1 MAKELE
7 SYLDNKNVQAF
18 LGLIR
23 DTEGTAKG
31 ADPYRV
37 YGGSAKNQI
46 KDLSKPDFKRWGF
59 TQTDGKK
66 NTSSA
71 SGAYQFLERTW
82 NGLAKQHGL
91 TDFSPRSQDLGAIAL
106 LKQSGAL
113 DAILKGDFDTAVKK
127 ANRTWASLPGSPYAQ
142 HTRSNEYVANS
153 LAKHLGEDVDL
164 AKYNMPK
171 GNENVKQKA
180 PAQTASTTVSTS
192 PVTPVQTQ
200 TTSSSP
206 VTNVTTQKV
215 SSKPKNKILFIVQK
229 ILDLF
234 LKR

>member
-1 MAKELE
+1 MAKQLE
-7 SYLDNKNVQAF
+7 NYLEDKNVQAF
-18 LGLIR
+18 LALIR

-82 NGLAKQHGL
+82 NGLAKEHGL

-113 DAILKGDFDTAVKK
+113 DSIVKGDFDTAVKK
-127 ANRTWASLPGSPYAQ
+127 ANRIWASLPGSPYAQ
-142 HTRSNEYVANS
+142 HTRSNDYVAQS

-164 AKYNMPK
+164 TKYKMPA
-171 GNENVKQKA
+171 GAPSPKQEA
-180 PAQTASTTVSTS
+180 PTSKTVSTS
-192 PVTPVQTQ
+192 PSVQDKVTYTLQEVA
-200 TTSSSP
+200 
-206 VTNVTTQKV
+206 VNVATPIAEKAVKSLAVNLFSKV
-215 SSKPKNKILFIVQK
+215 
-229 ILDLF
+229 LDLF
-234 LKR
+234 LRK

>member
-1 MAKELE
+1 MSKELE

-37 YGGSAKNQI
+37 YGGNTKNQI

-142 HTRSNEYVANS
+142 HTRSNDYVAQS

-164 AKYNMPK
+164 AKYKMPV
-171 GNENVKQKA
+171 GGENPKQKA
-180 PAQTASTTVSTS
+180 PTQVNKSTSQATPVQTQTVSTS
-192 PVTPVQTQ
+192 PVTNQKVT
-200 TTSSSP
+200 TTS
-206 VTNVTTQKV
+206 VVLTVV
-215 SSKPKNKILFIVQK
+215 SQILR
-229 ILDLF
+229 LF
-234 LKR
+234 RKR

>member
-1 MAKELE
+1 MAKQ
-7 SYLDNKNVQAF
+7 LDNYLEDKNVQAF
-18 LGLIR
+18 LALIR

-82 NGLAKQHGL
+82 NGLAKEYGL

-113 DAILKGDFDTAVKK
+113 DAIVKGDFDTAVKK

-142 HTRSNEYVANS
+142 HTRSNDYVAQS

-164 AKYNMPK
+164 TKYKMPA
-171 GNENVKQKA
+171 GAPSPKQEA
-180 PAQTASTTVSTS
+180 PTSKTVSTS
-192 PVTPVQTQ
+192 PSVQDKVTETLQEVA
-200 TTSSSP
+200 
-206 VTNVTTQKV
+206 VNVATPIAEKAVKSLAVNLFSKV
-215 SSKPKNKILFIVQK
+215 
-229 ILDLF
+229 LDLF
-234 LKR
+234 LRK

>member
-1 MAKELE
+1 MSKELE

-23 DTEGTAKG
+23 DTEGTSKG
-31 ADPYRV
+31 VDPYRV

-91 TDFSPRSQDLGAIAL
+91 KDFSPRSQDLGAIAL

-142 HTRSNEYVANS
+142 HTRSNDYVAKS

-164 AKYNMPK
+164 AKYNMPV
-171 GNENVKQKA
+171 GGESPKQKA
-180 PAQTASTTVSTS
+180 PMQAETQVNKSTSQAIPVQTQTASTS
-192 PVTPVQTQ
+192 PVTNQKVT
-200 TTSSSP
+200 TTS
-206 VTNVTTQKV
+206 VILTVV
-215 SSKPKNKILFIVQK
+215 SQILR
-229 ILDLF
+229 LF
-234 LKR
+234 RER

>member
-1 MAKELE
+1 MAKQLE
-7 SYLDNKNVQAF
+7 NYLEDKNVQAF
-18 LGLIR
+18 LALIR

-82 NGLAKQHGL
+82 NGLAKEYGL

-113 DAILKGDFDTAVKK
+113 DSIVKGDFDTAVKK

-142 HTRSNEYVANS
+142 HTRSNDYVAQS

-164 AKYNMPK
+164 TKYKMPA
-171 GNENVKQKA
+171 GAPDPKQEA
-180 PAQTASTTVSTS
+180 PTSKTVSTS
-192 PVTPVQTQ
+192 PSVQDKVTETLQEVA
-200 TTSSSP
+200 
-206 VTNVTTQKV
+206 VNVATPIAEKAVKSLAVNLFSKV
-215 SSKPKNKILFIVQK
+215 
-229 ILDLF
+229 LDLF
-234 LKR
+234 LRR

>member
-1 MAKELE
+1 MSKELE

-91 TDFSPRSQDLGAIAL
+91 KDFSPRSQDLGAIAL

-164 AKYNMPK
+164 AKYKMPV
-171 GNENVKQKA
+171 GGENPKQKA
-180 PAQTASTTVSTS
+180 PMQVNKSTSQATPVQTQTVSTS
-192 PVTPVQTQ
+192 PVTNQKVT
-200 TTSSSP
+200 TTS
-206 VTNVTTQKV
+206 VVLTVV
-215 SSKPKNKILFIVQK
+215 SQILR
-229 ILDLF
+229 LF
-234 LKR
+234 RKR

>member
-1 MAKELE
+1 MAKQLE
-7 SYLDNKNVQAF
+7 NYLEDKNVQAF
-18 LGLIR
+18 LALIR

-82 NGLAKQHGL
+82 NGLAKEYGL

-113 DAILKGDFDTAVKK
+113 DAIVKGDFDTAVKK

-142 HTRSNEYVANS
+142 HTRSNDYVAQS

-164 AKYNMPK
+164 TKYKMPA
-171 GNENVKQKA
+171 GVPSPKQEA
-180 PAQTASTTVSTS
+180 PTSKTVSTS
-192 PVTPVQTQ
+192 PSVQDKVTETLQEVA
-200 TTSSSP
+200 
-206 VTNVTTQKV
+206 VNVATPIAEKAVKSLAVNLFSKV
-215 SSKPKNKILFIVQK
+215 
-229 ILDLF
+229 LDLF
-234 LKR
+234 LRR

>member
-1 MAKELE
+1 MSKELE

-37 YGGSAKNQI
+37 YGGSTKNQI

-164 AKYNMPK
+164 AKYKMPV
-171 GNENVKQKA
+171 GGENPKQKA
-180 PAQTASTTVSTS
+180 PTQAETQVNKSTSQATPVQTQTVSTS
-192 PVTPVQTQ
+192 PVTNQKVT
-200 TTSSSP
+200 TTS
-206 VTNVTTQKV
+206 VVLTVV
-215 SSKPKNKILFIVQK
+215 SQILR
-229 ILDLF
+229 LF
-234 LKR
+234 RKR

>member
-1 MAKELE
+1 MSKELE

-142 HTRSNEYVANS
+142 HTRSNDYVAQS

-164 AKYNMPK
+164 AKYKMPV
-171 GNENVKQKA
+171 GGENPKQKA
-180 PAQTASTTVSTS
+180 PTQAATQVNKSTSQAIPVQTQTVSTS
-192 PVTPVQTQ
+192 PVTDQKVT
-200 TTSSSP
+200 TTS
-206 VTNVTTQKV
+206 VVLTVV
-215 SSKPKNKILFIVQK
+215 SQILR
-229 ILDLF
+229 LF
-234 LKR
+234 RKR

>member
-1 MAKELE
+1 MAKQLE
-7 SYLDNKNVQAF
+7 NYLEDKNVQAF
-18 LGLIR
+18 LALIR

-37 YGGSAKNQI
+37 YGGSPKNQI

-82 NGLAKQHGL
+82 NGLAKEHGL

-113 DAILKGDFDTAVKK
+113 DSIVKGDFDTAVKK
-127 ANRTWASLPGSPYAQ
+127 ANRIWASLPGSPYAQ
-142 HTRSNEYVANS
+142 HTRSNDYVAQS

-164 AKYNMPK
+164 AKYKMPV
-171 GNENVKQKA
+171 GEPSPKQEA
-180 PAQTASTTVSTS
+180 PVSKTVSTS
-192 PVTPVQTQ
+192 PSVQDKVTETLQEVA
-200 TTSSSP
+200 
-206 VTNVTTQKV
+206 VNVATPIAEKAVKSLAVNLFSKV
-215 SSKPKNKILFIVQK
+215 
-229 ILDLF
+229 LDLF
-234 LKR
+234 LRR

>member
-1 MAKELE
+1 MSKELE

-142 HTRSNEYVANS
+142 HTRSNDYVAQS

-164 AKYNMPK
+164 AKYKMPV
-171 GNENVKQKA
+171 GGENPKQKA
-180 PAQTASTTVSTS
+180 PTQAATQVNKSTSQATPVQTQTVSTS
-192 PVTPVQTQ
+192 PVTNQK
-200 TTSSSP
+200 
-206 VTNVTTQKV
+206 VTTISIAFTIV
-215 SSKPKNKILFIVQK
+215 FAILR
-229 ILDLF
+229 LF
-234 LKR
+234 RKR

>member
-1 MAKELE
+1 MAKQ
-7 SYLDNKNVQAF
+7 LDNYLEDKNVQAF
-18 LGLIR
+18 LALIR

-37 YGGSAKNQI
+37 YGGDAKNQI

-82 NGLAKQHGL
+82 NGLAKEYGL

-113 DAILKGDFDTAVKK
+113 DAIVKGDFDTAVKK

-142 HTRSNEYVANS
+142 HTRSNNYVAQS

-164 AKYNMPK
+164 AKYKMPV
-171 GNENVKQKA
+171 GGPSPKQEA
-180 PAQTASTTVSTS
+180 PTSKTVSTS
-192 PVTPVQTQ
+192 PSVQDKVTETLQEVA
-200 TTSSSP
+200 
-206 VTNVTTQKV
+206 VNVATPIAEKAVKSLAVNLFSKV
-215 SSKPKNKILFIVQK
+215 
-229 ILDLF
+229 LDLF
-234 LKR
+234 LRK

>member
-1 MAKELE
+1 MSKELE

-142 HTRSNEYVANS
+142 HTRSNDYVAQS

-164 AKYNMPK
+164 AKYKMPV
-171 GNENVKQKA
+171 GGENPKQKA
-180 PAQTASTTVSTS
+180 PTQAATQVNKSTS
-192 PVTPVQTQ
+192 QATPVQTQ
-200 TTSSSP
+200 TASTSP
-206 VTNVTTQKV
+206 VTNQKVTTTSVVLTVV
-215 SSKPKNKILFIVQK
+215 SQILR
-229 ILDLF
+229 LF
-234 LKR
+234 RKR

>member
-1 MAKELE
+1 MAKQ
-7 SYLDNKNVQAF
+7 LDNYLGDKNVQAF
-18 LGLIR
+18 LALIR

-82 NGLAKQHGL
+82 NGLAKEHGL

-113 DAILKGDFDTAVKK
+113 DSIVKGDFDTAVKK
-127 ANRTWASLPGSPYAQ
+127 ANRIWASLPGSPYAQ
-142 HTRSNEYVANS
+142 HTRSNEYVAQS

-164 AKYNMPK
+164 AKYKMPV
-171 GNENVKQKA
+171 GAPNPKQEA
-180 PAQTASTTVSTS
+180 PTSKTVSTS
-192 PVTPVQTQ
+192 PSVQDKVTETLQEVA
-200 TTSSSP
+200 
-206 VTNVTTQKV
+206 VNVATPIAEKAVKSLTVNLFSKV
-215 SSKPKNKILFIVQK
+215 
-229 ILDLF
+229 LDLF
-234 LKR
+234 LRR

>member
-1 MAKELE
+1 MAKQ
-7 SYLDNKNVQAF
+7 LDNYLEDKNVQAF
-18 LGLIR
+18 LALIR

-37 YGGSAKNQI
+37 YGGSSKNQI

-82 NGLAKQHGL
+82 NGLAKEHGL

-113 DAILKGDFDTAVKK
+113 DSIVKGDFDTAVKK
-127 ANRTWASLPGSPYAQ
+127 ANRIWASLPGSPYAQ
-142 HTRSNEYVANS
+142 HTRSNEYVAQS

-164 AKYNMPK
+164 TKYKMPA
-171 GNENVKQKA
+171 GAPSPKQEA
-180 PAQTASTTVSTS
+180 PTSKTVSTS
-192 PVTPVQTQ
+192 PSVQDKVTETLQEVA
-200 TTSSSP
+200 
-206 VTNVTTQKV
+206 VNVATPIAEKAVKSLAVNLFSKV
-215 SSKPKNKILFIVQK
+215 
-229 ILDLF
+229 LDLF
-234 LKR
+234 LRR

>member
-1 MAKELE
+1 MAKQLE
-7 SYLDNKNVQAF
+7 NYLEDKNVQAF
-18 LGLIR
+18 LALIR

-82 NGLAKQHGL
+82 NGLAKEYGL

-113 DAILKGDFDTAVKK
+113 DSIVKGDFDTAVKK

-142 HTRSNEYVANS
+142 HTRSNDYVAQS

-164 AKYNMPK
+164 TKYKMPA
-171 GNENVKQKA
+171 GAPSPKQEA
-180 PAQTASTTVSTS
+180 PTSKTVSTS
-192 PVTPVQTQ
+192 PSVQDKVTETLQEVA
-200 TTSSSP
+200 
-206 VTNVTTQKV
+206 VNVATPIAEKAVKSLAVNLFSKV
-215 SSKPKNKILFIVQK
+215 
-229 ILDLF
+229 LDLF
-234 LKR
+234 LRK

>member
-1 MAKELE
+1 MAKQLE
-7 SYLDNKNVQAF
+7 NYLEDKNVQAF
-18 LGLIR
+18 LALIR

-82 NGLAKQHGL
+82 NGLAKEYGL

-113 DAILKGDFDTAVKK
+113 DSIVKGDFDTAVKK

-142 HTRSNEYVANS
+142 HTRSNDYVAQS

-164 AKYNMPK
+164 AKYKMPV
-171 GNENVKQKA
+171 GAPNPKQEA
-180 PAQTASTTVSTS
+180 PTSKTVSTS
-192 PVTPVQTQ
+192 PSVQDKVTETLQEVA
-200 TTSSSP
+200 
-206 VTNVTTQKV
+206 VNVATPIAEKAVKSLAVNLFSKV
-215 SSKPKNKILFIVQK
+215 
-229 ILDLF
+229 LDLF
-234 LKR
+234 LRR

>member
-1 MAKELE
+1 MSKELE

-37 YGGSAKNQI
+37 YGGSTKNQI

-142 HTRSNEYVANS
+142 HTRSNDYVAQS

-164 AKYNMPK
+164 AKYKMPV
-171 GNENVKQKA
+171 GGENPKQKA
-180 PAQTASTTVSTS
+180 PTQAATQVNKSTSQATPVQTQTVSTS
-192 PVTPVQTQ
+192 PVTNQKVT
-200 TTSSSP
+200 TTSIAL
-206 VTNVTTQKV
+206 TIV
-215 SSKPKNKILFIVQK
+215 SAILR
-229 ILDLF
+229 LF
-234 LKR
+234 RKR

>member
-18 LGLIR
+18 LSLIR

-37 YGGSAKNQI
+37 YGGDPKNQI
-46 KDLSKPDFKRWGF
+46 KDLSKPDFKRWSF

-142 HTRSNEYVANS
+142 HTRSNDYVAQS

-164 AKYNMPK
+164 TKYKMPV
-171 GNENVKQKA
+171 GGESPKQEA
-180 PAQTASTTVSTS
+180 PTQATTQVNKSTS
-192 PVTPVQTQ
+192 QATPVQTQ
-200 TTSSSP
+200 TASTSP
-206 VTNVTTQKV
+206 VTNQKVTTTSVILTVV
-215 SSKPKNKILFIVQK
+215 SQILR
-229 ILDLF
+229 LF
-234 LKR
+234 RKR

>member
-1 MAKELE
+1 MAKQ
-7 SYLDNKNVQAF
+7 LDNYLEDKNVQAF
-18 LGLIR
+18 LALIR

-37 YGGSAKNQI
+37 YGGSPKNQI

-82 NGLAKQHGL
+82 SGLAKEHGL

-113 DAILKGDFDTAVKK
+113 DSIVKGDFDTAVKK
-127 ANRTWASLPGSPYAQ
+127 ANRIWASLPGSPYAQ
-142 HTRSNEYVANS
+142 HTRNNEYVAQS

-164 AKYNMPK
+164 TKYKMPA
-171 GNENVKQKA
+171 GAPSPKQEA
-180 PAQTASTTVSTS
+180 PTSKIESTS
-192 PVTPVQTQ
+192 PSVQDKVTETLQEVA
-200 TTSSSP
+200 
-206 VTNVTTQKV
+206 VNVATPIAEKAVKSLAVNLFSKV
-215 SSKPKNKILFIVQK
+215 
-229 ILDLF
+229 LDLF
-234 LKR
+234 LRK

>member
-1 MAKELE
+1 MAKQLE
-7 SYLDNKNVQAF
+7 NYLEDKNVQAF
-18 LGLIR
+18 LALIR

-82 NGLAKQHGL
+82 NGLAKEHGL

-113 DAILKGDFDTAVKK
+113 DSIVKGDFDTAVKK
-127 ANRTWASLPGSPYAQ
+127 ANRIWASLPGSPYAQ
-142 HTRSNEYVANS
+142 HTRSNDYVAQS

-164 AKYNMPK
+164 TKYKMPA
-171 GNENVKQKA
+171 GAPSPKQEA
-180 PAQTASTTVSTS
+180 PTSKTVSTS
-192 PVTPVQTQ
+192 PSVQDKVTETLQEVA
-200 TTSSSP
+200 
-206 VTNVTTQKV
+206 VNVATPIAEKAVKSLAVNLFSKV
-215 SSKPKNKILFIVQK
+215 
-229 ILDLF
+229 LDLF
-234 LKR
+234 LRR

>member
-1 MAKELE
+1 MAKQLE
-7 SYLDNKNVQAF
+7 NYLEDKNVQAF
-18 LGLIR
+18 LALIR

-37 YGGSAKNQI
+37 YGGSPKNQI

-82 NGLAKQHGL
+82 NGLAKEYGL

-113 DAILKGDFDTAVKK
+113 DAIVKGDFDTAVKK

-142 HTRSNEYVANS
+142 HTRSNDYVAQS

-164 AKYNMPK
+164 TKYKMPA
-171 GNENVKQKA
+171 GAPNPKQEA
-180 PAQTASTTVSTS
+180 PTSKTVSTS
-192 PVTPVQTQ
+192 PSVQDKVTETLQEVA
-200 TTSSSP
+200 
-206 VTNVTTQKV
+206 VNVATPIAEKAVKSLAVNLFSKV
-215 SSKPKNKILFIVQK
+215 
-229 ILDLF
+229 LDLF
-234 LKR
+234 LRR

>member
-1 MAKELE
+1 MAKQLE
-7 SYLDNKNVQAF
+7 NYLEDKNVQAF
-18 LGLIR
+18 LALIR

-82 NGLAKQHGL
+82 NGLAKEYGL

-113 DAILKGDFDTAVKK
+113 DSIVKGDFDTAVKK

-142 HTRSNEYVANS
+142 HTRGNDYVAQS

-164 AKYNMPK
+164 TKYKMPA
-171 GNENVKQKA
+171 GAPSPKQEA
-180 PAQTASTTVSTS
+180 PTSKTVSTS
-192 PVTPVQTQ
+192 PSVQDKVTYTLQEVA
-200 TTSSSP
+200 
-206 VTNVTTQKV
+206 VNVATPIAEKAVKSLAVNLFSKV
-215 SSKPKNKILFIVQK
+215 
-229 ILDLF
+229 LDLF
-234 LKR
+234 LRK